1 MKLLAAPVLL
11 LGHPTHSVHAARNDP
26 DTLTSNLVQWVN
38 DNGGFV
44 SDKVAFRHINPDDP
58 SSPRGVFATQ
68 EIEEGETIAT
78 IPWELII
85 KDPKHD
91 ERDGKVGGWSK
102 DDCGVIRE
110 VMKAITAAE
119 DEMTPYGKYLLAQ
132 PQNYTVGF
140 WSKEGQKFFEEM
152 TDNYLPPIDIDDMLI
167 WEYQYVCEGDIND
180 PVAVQATMLV
190 RARSDWE
197 YMVPIYG
204 EMNYLF
210 VR

>member
-1 MKLLAAPVLL
+1 LL
-11 LGHPTHSVHAARNDP
+11 L
-26 DTLTSNLVQWVN
+26 
-38 DNGGFV
+38 
-44 SDKVAFRHINPDDP
+44 NPDDP
-58 SSPRGVFATQ
+58 SSPCGVFAKQ

-85 KDPKHD
+85 KDPKRD